1 MHAFERAEARLVC
14 ELRDI
19 DRVLPSEPCLTNEVQ
34 PLGPHNVHMKAHR
47 ALVLFR
53 ARLTRDEV
61 RDFACEIFVHARS
74 ELLGNVDKLTL
85 HEKLHVPFR
94 L

>member
-1 MHAFERAEARLVC
+1 MHAFERAEARLVR

-19 DRVLPSEPCLTNEVQ
+19 DRVLPSEPCLAHEVQ
-34 PLGPHNVHMKAHR
+34 PLGPHDVHMKAHR

-61 RDFACEIFVHARS
+61 RDFAREIFVHARS
-74 ELLGNVDKLTL
+74 QLLGNVDKLAL
-85 HEKLHVPFR
+85 REQ
-94 L
+94 